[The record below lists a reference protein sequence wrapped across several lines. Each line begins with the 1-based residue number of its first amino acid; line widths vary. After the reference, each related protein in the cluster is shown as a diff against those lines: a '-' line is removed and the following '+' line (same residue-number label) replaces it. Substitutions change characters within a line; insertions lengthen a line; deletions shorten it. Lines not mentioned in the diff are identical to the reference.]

1 LCRHY
6 FNAARNSS
14 QGDCAFVDCFLE
26 SVELGDLDGDGIG
39 NNADPDDDNDG
50 VPDAEDDYPLGRF
63 SDAGPGY

>member
-39 NNADPDDDNDG
+39 NNADPDDDRRRTRCG
-50 VPDAEDDYPLGRF
+50 G
-63 SDAGPGY
+63 